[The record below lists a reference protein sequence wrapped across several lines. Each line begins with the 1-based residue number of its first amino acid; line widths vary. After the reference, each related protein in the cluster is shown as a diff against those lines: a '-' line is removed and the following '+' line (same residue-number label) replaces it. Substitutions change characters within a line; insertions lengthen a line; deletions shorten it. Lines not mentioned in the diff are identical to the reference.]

1 MLKYKLR
8 KDRSKP
14 DFYEAGPD
22 TGKLS
27 YRDKLLSRV
36 NRREQ
41 SRKQCMKENINRLQP
56 EEYRSDFI
64 ILKYTHLCCKMK
76 NEDLNIMLEPASV
89 TCSISAL
96 QDVPS
101 KVLTDWYEKSS
112 KNRFVLPYNLNGKHW
127 ILICVD
133 KLKPRVHKMQ
143 AQKTFLG
150 FFDSLVNSLKKHLK
164 GCFIQMITHYLDLGE
179 SDLTIWENGKIT
191 RKMATTVEFL
201 LVLFRCTS

>member
-14 DFYEAGPD
+14 DFYEAGPA

-27 YRDKLLSRV
+27 FSDKLLSRV
-36 NRREQ
+36 DRGEQ
-41 SRKQCMKENINRLQP
+41 SRKQCIKENINRLQP
-56 EEYRSDFI
+56 EQYLSDDI

-76 NEDLNIMLEPASV
+76 NEDLNVMLEPASV

-101 KVLTDWYEKSS
+101 KVLTGWYEKID
-112 KNRFVLPYNLNGKHW
+112 KNRFVLPYNLNGNHW

-133 KLKPRVHKMQ
+133 KPKPRGPKMQ
-143 AQKTFLG
+143 AQNTFVG
-150 FFDSLVNSLKKHLK
+150 FFDPLGNSLNGHLK

-179 SDLTIWENGKIT
+179 SDLTIWGNGKST